1 VAVPV
6 GSDDFPEAAKL
17 ATDLLGRARLRNMPE
32 PTVGKVPLDV
42 IQLSIECNDPTLE
55 CYLQVAR
62 SLHADLMIF
71 GEITPGPGK
80 DHEEFTLTVSLLDA
94 NAKQYVKRAAR
105 KFPSVDDAK
114 YDMHLVVDEATKP

>member
-1 VAVPV
+1 M
-6 GSDDFPEAAKL
+6 
-17 ATDLLGRARLRNMPE
+17 NE

-55 CYLQVAR
+55 CYVQVAR

-71 GEITPGPGK
+71 GEITPGK
-80 DHEEFTLTVSLLDA
+80 DNEEFTLTVSLLDA
-94 NAKQYVKRAAR
+94 NAKQYIRQAAR
-105 KFPSVDDAK
+105 KFPSLDDAK

>member
-1 VAVPV
+1 MAVPV
-6 GSDDFPEAAKL
+6 GSDEFPEAAKL
-17 ATDLLGRARLRNMPE
+17 ATDLLGRARLRNLPE
-32 PTVGKVPLDV
+32 PALGKVPLDV

-71 GEITPGPGK
+71 GEIAPAK
-80 DHEEFTLTVSLLDA
+80 DKEAFTLTVSLLDA

-105 KFPSVDDAK
+105 TFPSLDDAK